1 MAFPKGPTRATQ
13 KIDRRAAEVARIK
26 AVRAEVW
33 RRSNHCERCLDTRDR
48 ARHELHEA
56 YSRAKTRKMPPSDR
70 FDARWC
76 LRLCRNCHQVVTA
89 GEVQVRFWSCAQG
102 ANGPVV
108 WIPSTEATTS
118 VLYTAEDVWRSGA
131 YKTIGPVDL

>member
-1 MAFPKGPTRATQ
+1 MTRRKKPRTPSASSWEGLAFPKGPTRATQ

-56 YSRAKTRKMPPSDR
+56 Y
-70 FDARWC
+70 
-76 LRLCRNCHQVVTA
+76 
-89 GEVQVRFWSCAQG
+89 
-102 ANGPVV
+102 
-108 WIPSTEATTS
+108 
-118 VLYTAEDVWRSGA
+118 
-131 YKTIGPVDL
+131 